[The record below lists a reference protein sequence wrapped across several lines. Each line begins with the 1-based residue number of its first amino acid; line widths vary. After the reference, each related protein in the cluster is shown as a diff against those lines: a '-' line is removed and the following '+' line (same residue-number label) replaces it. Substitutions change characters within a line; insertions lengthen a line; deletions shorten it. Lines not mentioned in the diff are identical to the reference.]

1 MSRSLDYFRGNPEMK
16 PSDTIIAWVDDYSD
30 DLYAWA
36 YTKTKDKEL
45 AQDIVQDTFL
55 AALQQIEKFSQRS
68 HPKTWLFA
76 ILNNK
81 IADVYRK
88 RKHIAVLDND
98 TQESSDMFTEDG
110 MWKSEYMPTEW
121 YGESNLLDNPEFID
135 VWEQCLQRLP
145 EKWLTTVEITYFEK
159 KYVQDDSNVILSKS
173 NYWQILHKSRL
184 QLRKCLEFHWFKP

>member
-1 MSRSLDYFRGNPEMK
+1 MIIFRGILTMK
-16 PSDTIIAWVDDYSD
+16 PSDVLISWVDEYSD
-30 DLYAWA
+30 DLYGWA
-36 YTKTKDKEL
+36 YKKTKNKHI

-55 AALQQIEKFSQRS
+55 AALQQIENFSHRS

-88 RKHIAVLDND
+88 RKHIAVFETEND
-98 TQESSDMFTEDG
+98 PQESSDMFTNDG
-110 MWKSEYMPTEW
+110 MWKPEYLPAEW
-121 YGESNLLDNPEFID
+121 YGESNLFDNPEFID

-159 KYVQDDSNVILSKS
+159 KYAQDEPKETLSKS
-173 NYWQILHKSRL
+173 NYWQILYKSRL
-184 QLRKCLEFHWFKP
+184 QLRKCLELHWFKQ

>member
-1 MSRSLDYFRGNPEMK
+1 MK
-16 PSDTIIAWVDDYSD
+16 PSDIIISWVDEYSD

-55 AALQQIEKFSQRS
+55 AALQQIEKFSRRS

-98 TQESSDMFTEDG
+98 QDPQEITDMFTNDG
-110 MWKSEYMPTEW
+110 MWKAEYLPSEW
-121 YGESNLLDNPEFID
+121 YGESNVFDNPEFVD

-145 EKWLTTVEITYFEK
+145 EKWLATVEITYFEK
-159 KYVQDDSNVILSKS
+159 KYVQDEPTVTLSKS

-184 QLRKCLEFHWFKP
+184 QLRKCLELHWFKQ